1 MVNTTSTVAEVSED
15 DRGVVSQAAMDTVPR
30 LATIITTAGSDDNT
44 CDQTTTANLPDG
56 IGASIYGGL
65 NTNSTQSLVAAQPKD
80 TAISAA
86 VETVVEENNK
96 KIISH
101 APTPTADVF
110 IEHDNSTNPPTTTDG
125 GTTNDDNTKQ
135 EKGISLQE
143 LIYAA
148 SSYHAVVKPV
158 SVTMILTALA
168 VMYINT
174 DATKEAGEQA
184 LAQTYQRYTIS
195 DDQSAAT
202 SLGLGLVNALVSK
215 SDCNLCTA
223 ILCSVYIVHLFLTNH
238 FLFLILKDYCVCDRC
253 HDICIGIIIQVQM
266 YEDISWLYG
275 SGKLPT
281 IRISWRANVQCCY
294 SKVQP

>member
-1 MVNTTSTVAEVSED
+1 LVVAKESALLEIETTINNIMMNTTTVAEVSED
-15 DRGVVSQAAMDTVPR
+15 DGGDVSQAVLNTVPR
-30 LATIITTAGSDDNT
+30 LATIITAGDDS
-44 CDQTTTANLPDG
+44 CEDQTTNLPSG

-65 NTNSTQSLVAAQPKD
+65 NTKSTQSLVAAQTKD
-80 TAISAA
+80 AAISPS
-86 VETVVEENNK
+86 VETVVEENVNE

-101 APTPTADVF
+101 APAPTADDF
-110 IEHDNSTNPPTTTDG
+110 IENDSSAHSPTTTDG
-125 GTTNDDNTKQ
+125 GTTNDNNTKN

-158 SVTMILTALA
+158 SVTMVFTALA

-174 DATKEAGEQA
+174 DATKKAGEQA

-215 SDCNLCTA
+215 SDCNLYH
-223 ILCSVYIVHLFLTNH
+223 ILCSVYIVHLFITNH

-253 HDICIGIIIQVQM
+253 HDICIGIIIQV
-266 YEDISWLYG
+266 
-275 SGKLPT
+275 
-281 IRISWRANVQCCY
+281 
-294 SKVQP
+294 

>member
-1 MVNTTSTVAEVSED
+1 MGASEIKILSCIVGRSKGIDNNIVNNSSLYMMVNTTAAEVSED
-15 DRGVVSQAAMDTVPR
+15 DGGDVSQAIIDTVPR
-30 LATIITTAGSDDNT
+30 LATIITAGDE
-44 CDQTTTANLPDG
+44 CDEGQTTNLPEV
-56 IGASIYGGL
+56 GASIYGGL
-65 NTNSTQSLVAAQPKD
+65 NTDSTRQSLAATTQPKD
-80 TAISAA
+80 TANSAA
-86 VETVVEENNK
+86 VETEENDE

-101 APTPTADVF
+101 APTVENGDTTEVF
-110 IEHDNSTNPPTTTDG
+110 IENDSSTHAPTTTTDG
-125 GTTNDDNTKQ
+125 DTTNGEDDNNTKQ

-202 SLGLGLVNALVSK
+202 SLGLGLVNALVSR
-215 SDCNLCTA
+215 SVA
-223 ILCSVYIVHLFLTNH
+223 IGHFIYASVLN
-238 FLFLILKDYCVCDRC
+238 
-253 HDICIGIIIQVQM
+253 
-266 YEDISWLYG
+266 
-275 SGKLPT
+275 
-281 IRISWRANVQCCY
+281 
-294 SKVQP
+294 

>member
-1 MVNTTSTVAEVSED
+1 MINTTTVAEVSED
-15 DRGVVSQAAMDTVPR
+15 DGGYVSQAIVDTVPR
-30 LATIITTAGSDDNT
+30 LAKIVTAGDDS
-44 CDQTTTANLPDG
+44 CEDQTTNLPDG

-80 TAISAA
+80 AANSAA
-86 VETVVEENNK
+86 VETVAEENSETV
-96 KIISH
+96 ISH

-110 IEHDNSTNPPTTTDG
+110 IENDSSTHSPTTDG
-125 GTTNDDNTKQ
+125 GTTNGDDDNNSKN

-158 SVTMILTALA
+158 SITMILTALA

-174 DATKEAGEQA
+174 DATKKAGEQA

-215 SDCNLCTA
+215 
-223 ILCSVYIVHLFLTNH
+223 
-238 FLFLILKDYCVCDRC
+238 
-253 HDICIGIIIQVQM
+253 
-266 YEDISWLYG
+266 
-275 SGKLPT
+275 
-281 IRISWRANVQCCY
+281 
-294 SKVQP
+294 

>member
-1 MVNTTSTVAEVSED
+1 MANTTIVAEVSGD
-15 DRGVVSQAAMDTVPR
+15 NGGDISQAVIDTVPR
-30 LATIITTAGSDDNT
+30 LATIITASGDDNL
-44 CDQTTTANLPDG
+44 CDQTTTANLPSG

-65 NTNSTQSLVAAQPKD
+65 NTQSTKSLAATTQPKD
-80 TAISAA
+80 TANSAA
-86 VETVVEENNK
+86 VETVDEKNNETV
-96 KIISH
+96 ISH

-110 IEHDNSTNPPTTTDG
+110 IENDSSAHSQTTDG
-125 GTTNDDNTKQ
+125 GTTRDNNTKQ

-202 SLGLGLVNALVSK
+202 SLGLGLVNALVSR
-215 SDCNLCTA
+215 SVA
-223 ILCSVYIVHLFLTNH
+223 IGHFIYASVLN
-238 FLFLILKDYCVCDRC
+238 
-253 HDICIGIIIQVQM
+253 
-266 YEDISWLYG
+266 
-275 SGKLPT
+275 
-281 IRISWRANVQCCY
+281 
-294 SKVQP
+294 

>member
-1 MVNTTSTVAEVSED
+1 MMVNTTTTADVSED
-15 DRGVVSQAAMDTVPR
+15 DGGDVSQAVIDTVPR
-30 LATIITTAGSDDNT
+30 LATIITAGDE
-44 CDQTTTANLPDG
+44 CDEGQTTNLPEV
-56 IGASIYGGL
+56 GASIYGGL
-65 NTNSTQSLVAAQPKD
+65 NTDSTSQSLAATTQPKD
-80 TAISAA
+80 TANSAA
-86 VETVVEENNK
+86 VETVDEKNNETV
-96 KIISH
+96 ISH

-110 IEHDNSTNPPTTTDG
+110 IENDSSAHSQTTDG
-125 GTTNDDNTKQ
+125 GTTRDNNTKQ

-202 SLGLGLVNALVSK
+202 SLGLGLVNALVSR
-215 SDCNLCTA
+215 SVA
-223 ILCSVYIVHLFLTNH
+223 IVQFIVRLF
-238 FLFLILKDYCVCDRC
+238 
-253 HDICIGIIIQVQM
+253 
-266 YEDISWLYG
+266 
-275 SGKLPT
+275 
-281 IRISWRANVQCCY
+281 
-294 SKVQP
+294 